1 MMNFLRFAVVACLF
15 ALIQG
20 CASDAARKSNA
31 EPPLANGAAQVQAVP
46 PLAHDAAQVQ
56 AVHVTLTP
64 EVQGQL
70 YYNDSI
76 KPGRVLGA
84 MKRNLKARDMLGK
97 PSDRHLPSLE
107 IVINDIRARSS
118 GASIWMGFL
127 AGEDRIAGEVI
138 VRDPSGQEID
148 RVSVKSTYAW
158 GGPFGTD
165 HERMNYLYNAF
176 AEHAAEI
183 LTGRSLPRETLDKI
197 ASSQI

>member
-1 MMNFLRFAVVACLF
+1 MSHLRFAAVVCLF

-20 CASDAARKSNA
+20 CATEATRKSDA
-31 EPPLANGAAQVQAVP
+31 EPPLAYGVT
-46 PLAHDAAQVQ
+46 QVQ

-97 PSDRHLPSLE
+97 PSDRHLPSIE
-107 IVINDIRARSS
+107 IVINDIRARSR
-118 GASIWMGFL
+118 GASIWVGFL
-127 AGEDRIAGEVI
+127 AGEDRIVGDVI
-138 VRDPSGQEID
+138 VRDPSGKEID
-148 RVSVKSTYAW
+148 RVSVKSTFAW

-165 HERMNYLYNAF
+165 PERMNYLYNAF
-176 AEHAAEI
+176 AEHAAEL

-197 ASSQI
+197 ASSQV